1 MSVELHL
8 EGGRTAF
15 KPGETA
21 SGTLAWDLPETPA
34 ALELRVFWRTEGKGT
49 QDLEVVKTV
58 SVPGGGPSGERSF
71 ALPLPAFPYSYA
83 GKLVSVVWHLEA
95 VALPSG
101 ASRAVPLVISPTG
114 APIAPAE
121 APA

>member
-34 ALELRVFWRTEGKGT
+34 SLELRVFWRTEGKGT
-49 QDLEVVKTV
+49 QDLELVRTV
-58 SVPGGGPSGERSF
+58 AVPGGGPTGERSF
-71 ALPLPAFPYSYA
+71 ALPLPGFPYSYA
-83 GKLVSVVWHLEA
+83 GTLISIVWHLEA

-101 ASRAVPLVISPTG
+101 ASQAVPIVISPTG
-114 APIAPAE
+114 APIAPAGT
-121 APA
+121 AP